1 MKVTVKV
8 SLKKPTPDRHN
19 MLVTEILKKHKDLK
33 KKKKKIQQNIF
44 LLTPLLL
51 MADVFSLLSG
61 DRCDL

>member
-19 MLVTEILKKHKDLK
+19 MLVTEILKKHKYLK

>member
-33 KKKKKIQQNIF
+33 KKKKKKDTAEHIF
-44 LLTPLLL
+44 INPTAADGRCILL
-51 MADVFSLLSG
+51 VVW
-61 DRCDL
+61 R

>member
-61 DRCDL
+61 DGCDL